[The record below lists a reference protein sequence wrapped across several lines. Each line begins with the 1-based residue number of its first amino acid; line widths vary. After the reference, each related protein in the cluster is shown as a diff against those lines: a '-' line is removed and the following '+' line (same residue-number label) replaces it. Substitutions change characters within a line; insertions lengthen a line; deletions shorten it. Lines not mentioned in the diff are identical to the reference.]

1 MTARFLAVIPARGG
15 SKGVPRKNIKL
26 LAGKPLIAWT
36 IEAAKRSKYITTT
49 IVSTDDEEISTVAIE
64 YGAEVPFI
72 RPAYLAED
80 DTPGVAPI
88 LHALEQCPEYDYIV
102 VLQPTS
108 PLRTAEDIDG
118 VIEKMLENDG
128 DFCVSVAETS
138 QSPYWMY
145 TLNKDDVMQP
155 LIDSPLVVRR
165 QDLPK
170 SYSLNG
176 AVYVAKVKELKKTE
190 SFITSD
196 TIAYEMPEER
206 SFDIDT
212 ITEFKICECL
222 LADNNSDAS

>member
-1 MTARFLAVIPARGG
+1 MTARCLAVIPARGG
-15 SKGVPRKNIKL
+15 SKGVPGKNIRL

-72 RPAYLAED
+72 RPAHLAED

-88 LHALEQCPEYDYIV
+88 LHALEQCPDYDYVV

-118 VIEKMLENDG
+118 TIEKMFKNDG
-128 DFCVSVAETS
+128 DFCVSVAEAS

-165 QDLPK
+165 QELPK
-170 SYSLNG
+170 AYILNG
-176 AVYVAKVKELKKTE
+176 AVYVAKVEELKKTE
-190 SFITSD
+190 SFITSE
-196 TIAYEMPEER
+196 TVAYEMPEER
-206 SFDIDT
+206 SFDIDV
-212 ITEFKICECL
+212 EKDFLVCENIMQPL
-222 LADNNSDAS
+222 VE

>member
-1 MTARFLAVIPARGG
+1 MTARCLAVIPARGG
-15 SKGVPRKNIKL
+15 SKGVPGKNIRL

-72 RPAYLAED
+72 RPAHLAED

-88 LHALEQCPEYDYIV
+88 LHALEQCPDYDYVV

-118 VIEKMLENDG
+118 TIEKMFKNDG
-128 DFCVSVAETS
+128 DFCVSVAEAS

-165 QDLPK
+165 QELPK
-170 SYSLNG
+170 AYILNG
-176 AVYVAKVKELKKTE
+176 AVYVAKVEELKKTE
-190 SFITSD
+190 SFITSE
-196 TIAYEMPEER
+196 TVAYEMPEER
-206 SFDIDT
+206 SFDIDL
-212 ITEFKICECL
+212 EKDFLVCENIMQPL
-222 LADNNSDAS
+222 VE

>member
-26 LAGKPLIAWT
+26 LAGKSLIAWT
-36 IEAAKRSKYITTT
+36 IEAAKSSKYITTT

-128 DFCVSVAETS
+128 DFCVSVAEAS

-145 TLNKDDVMQP
+145 TLKEHDLMQP
-155 LIDSPLVVRR
+155 LIDKPLVVRR

-170 SYSLNG
+170 SYILNG
-176 AVYVAKVKELKKTE
+176 AVYVAKVEELKKTE
-190 SFITSD
+190 SFITPN

-206 SFDIDT
+206 SFDIDV
-212 ITEFKICECL
+212 ERDFFVCEWMMQCTKSR
-222 LADNNSDAS
+222 DI

>member
-1 MTARFLAVIPARGG
+1 MTARCLAVIPARGG
-15 SKGVPRKNIKL
+15 SKGVPGKNIRL

-72 RPAYLAED
+72 RPAHLAED

-88 LHALEQCPEYDYIV
+88 LHALEQCPDYDYVV

-108 PLRTAEDIDG
+108 PLRTTEDIDG
-118 VIEKMLENDG
+118 TIEKMFKNDG
-128 DFCVSVAETS
+128 DFCVSVAEAA

-165 QDLPK
+165 QELPK
-170 SYSLNG
+170 AYILNG
-176 AVYVAKVKELKKTE
+176 AVYVAKVEELKKTE
-190 SFITSD
+190 SFITSE
-196 TIAYEMPEER
+196 TVAYEMPEER
-206 SFDIDT
+206 SFDIDV
-212 ITEFKICECL
+212 EKDFFVCENIMQPL
-222 LADNNSDAS
+222 VE

>member
-1 MTARFLAVIPARGG
+1 MTARCLAVIPARGG
-15 SKGVPRKNIKL
+15 SKGVPGKNIRL

-72 RPAYLAED
+72 RPAHLAED

-88 LHALEQCPEYDYIV
+88 LHALEQCPDYDYVV

-118 VIEKMLENDG
+118 TIEKMFKNDG
-128 DFCVSVAETS
+128 DFCVSVAEAS

-145 TLNKDDVMQP
+145 TLNKDDVMRP

-165 QDLPK
+165 QELPK
-170 SYSLNG
+170 AYILNG
-176 AVYVAKVKELKKTE
+176 AVYVAKVEELKKTE
-190 SFITSD
+190 SFITSE
-196 TIAYEMPEER
+196 TVAYEMPEER
-206 SFDIDT
+206 SFDIDV
-212 ITEFKICECL
+212 EKDFLVCENIMQPL
-222 LADNNSDAS
+222 VE

>member
-1 MTARFLAVIPARGG
+1 MTARCLAVIPARGG
-15 SKGVPRKNIKL
+15 SKGVPGKNIRL

-72 RPAYLAED
+72 RPAHLAED

-88 LHALEQCPEYDYIV
+88 LHALEQCPDYDYVV

-118 VIEKMLENDG
+118 TIEKMFKNDG
-128 DFCVSVAETS
+128 DFCVSVAEAA

-165 QDLPK
+165 QELPK
-170 SYSLNG
+170 AYILNG
-176 AVYVAKVKELKKTE
+176 AVYVAKVEELKKTE
-190 SFITSD
+190 SFITSE
-196 TIAYEMPEER
+196 TVAYEMPEER
-206 SFDIDT
+206 SFDIDL
-212 ITEFKICECL
+212 EKDFLVCENIMQPL
-222 LADNNSDAS
+222 VE

>member
-1 MTARFLAVIPARGG
+1 MTARCLAVIPARGG
-15 SKGVPRKNIKL
+15 SKGVPGKNIRL

-72 RPAYLAED
+72 RPAHLAED

-88 LHALEQCPEYDYIV
+88 LHALEQCPDYDYVV

-118 VIEKMLENDG
+118 TIEKMFKNDG
-128 DFCVSVAETS
+128 DFCVSVAEAA

-165 QDLPK
+165 QELPK
-170 SYSLNG
+170 AYILNG
-176 AVYVAKVKELKKTE
+176 AVYVAKVEELKKTE
-190 SFITSD
+190 SFITSE
-196 TIAYEMPEER
+196 TVAYEMPEER
-206 SFDIDT
+206 SFDIDV
-212 ITEFKICECL
+212 EKDFFVCENIMQPL
-222 LADNNSDAS
+222 VE